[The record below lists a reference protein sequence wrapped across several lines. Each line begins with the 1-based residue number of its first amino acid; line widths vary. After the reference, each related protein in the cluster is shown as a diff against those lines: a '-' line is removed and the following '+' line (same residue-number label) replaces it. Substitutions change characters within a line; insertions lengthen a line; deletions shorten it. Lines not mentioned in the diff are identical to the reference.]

1 MSIRWIKIATDIF
14 EDEKI
19 KLIRDEP
26 QADTIIVL
34 WFELLSLAGR
44 CNSDGVLMLNERTPY
59 TTKMLS
65 TIFGR
70 KPETVERALEIFESY
85 GMVEVID
92 GAITIPNWSKHQ
104 NSTGMEKI
112 REQNK
117 NRQAE
122 FRTRQKNSIL
132 PESEKPKETVAS
144 KMAETIACEPK
155 FEAKIEDAPKQ
166 EKKQK
171 STRFVKP
178 TIEEIDAYCK
188 ERNNGIDARNFF
200 YHYESKNWHI
210 GKDPMKNWK
219 AAVHTWELKR
229 EGSKDAGNKRNNGYE
244 GETFGVKL

>member
-26 QADTIIVL
+26 DADTIIVL
-34 WFELLSLAGR
+34 WFEMLSLAGR

-132 PESEKPKETVAS
+132 PEQEKQKETV
-144 KMAETIACEPK
+144 
-155 FEAKIEDAPKQ
+155 IEDAPKQ

>member
-26 QADTIIVL
+26 DADTIIVL
-34 WFELLSLAGR
+34 WFEMLSLAGR
-44 CNSDGVLMLNERTPY
+44 SNSDGVLMLNERTPY

-85 GMVEVID
+85 GMIEVID

-144 KMAETIACEPK
+144 KMAETIA
-155 FEAKIEDAPKQ
+155 EDAPKQ
-166 EKKQK
+166 EKKPK

-219 AAVHTWELKR
+219 AAVHTWELRR
-229 EGSKDAGNKRNNGYE
+229 EGSNAGTKRDNGYE
-244 GETFGVKL
+244 GESFGVKL

>member
-59 TTKMLS
+59 NAKMLA
-65 TIFGR
+65 TIFSR
-70 KPETVERALEIFESY
+70 PADMVNRALDIFESY
-85 GMVEVID
+85 GMIEIVD

-117 NRQAE
+117 CRQAE
-122 FRTRQKNSIL
+122 FRSRQKKSISGEAEQ
-132 PESEKPKETVAS
+132 PKQTEAFKAAESIVL
-144 KMAETIACEPK
+144 EPK
-155 FEAKIEDAPKQ
+155 FEAKIEKTKV
-166 EKKQK
+166 KK
-171 STRFVKP
+171 FVKP
-178 TIEEIDAYCK
+178 TIPEIEEYCRQRQNDVDAEK
-188 ERNNGIDARNFF
+188 FF
-200 YHYESKNWHI
+200 YHYESKGWMI
-210 GKDPMKNWK
+210 GKSPMKDWK
-219 AAVHTWELKR
+219 ATVHTWEKER
-229 EGSKDAGNKRNNGYE
+229 KKGGINDAGIKRNNGYD
-244 GETFGVKL
+244 GEDLGLKL